1 MSAFTIDDP
10 RLVRGA
16 VHLHNL
22 GARAMAEFLCTI
34 GEQTGGMHA
43 ILALLFEY
51 ECRLTPSMLRAV
63 GGDRFPRR
71 PLHIVPPEA
80 SS

>member
-1 MSAFTIDDP
+1 
-10 RLVRGA
+10 
-16 VHLHNL
+16 
-22 GARAMAEFLCTI
+22 
-34 GEQTGGMHA
+34 
-43 ILALLFEY
+43 
-51 ECRLTPSMLRAV
+51 MLRAV